1 MSTKKQFSG
10 WFLARNLIL
19 AAGLILIL
27 LPLWLVLINSF
38 KTLEEAG
45 KNFFALPS
53 RLNFANYQELFSNS
67 NYWVFLKNSFVITV
81 FSLALIL
88 IFIPSVSYAIAR
100 NYEKR
105 YYKFVYFYLLM
116 GLFIPSQVILLPVT
130 KMMSQLKMMNHQGL
144 ILLYAAFSLTQG
156 VFLFVNYIR
165 GLPYE
170 IEESAQIDGCSV
182 FQIYVKIVLPLAKPM
197 LSTLVIMDTLWIWN
211 DFMLPLLIL
220 NRSRDIWTL
229 PLFQYN
235 FKTEYSFNYPMAFT
249 AYLLAMLPMLIIY
262 CLGQKYIVKGLTAG
276 SVKG

>member
-1 MSTKKQFSG
+1 MSAKKQFSG

-53 RLNFANYQELFSNS
+53 GLNFANYQELFSNS

-130 KMMSQLKMMNHQGL
+130 KMMSKLKMMNHQGL

-197 LSTLVIMDTLWIWN
+197 LSTIVIMDTLWIWN